1 MLWRLLN
8 HKDAKNF
15 TFKVLV
21 RSPEK
26 AKLFDK
32 FGVEAVV
39 GSLADLDKLEMFSE
53 EADYVFAI
61 VRRITFPSHSWP
73 VEY

>member
-26 AKLFDK
+26 AKLFGK

-39 GSLADLDKLEMFSE
+39 GSLADLDKLEKFSE

-61 VRRITFPSHSWP
+61 VRRLTFPSPSWRM
-73 VEY
+73 E